1 MFSPYPGFLLPGCY
15 PESNNVT
22 TSAPPTYSDV
32 QYLLFVPSLL
42 VLCPPLPVLRALA
55 FPACPRLRAP
65 PPWRPQLGITISSEG
80 LSAALALPSCP
91 HSLYPFLMSLRQN
104 YRQPICSPTPPGLFI
119 SPVSIL
125 SSARASLKLT
135 ALGYSVCTAPTRPP
149 SHRAALSTFL
159 SPAQRGPP
167 PPHPRSRIW
176 GGRKGR
182 VKAWG
187 GRGASERLV
196 LSRGGGKARG
206 GRDCA
211 WHRPL
216 RVVQGRGGQQKSVLL
231 VSSPHGTT

>member
-149 SHRAALSTFL
+149 SHRAALSTSSL
-159 SPAQRGPP
+159 LHKED
-167 PPHPRSRIW
+167 PHPPTPALES
-176 GGRKGR
+176 G
-182 VKAWG
+182 VG
-187 GRGASERLV
+187 GRGGSRPGAGGARPKGSSCPGAAGRREAVETV
-196 LSRGGGKARG
+196 L
-206 GRDCA
+206 
-211 WHRPL
+211 
-216 RVVQGRGGQQKSVLL
+216 
-231 VSSPHGTT
+231 GTDHLE